1 MWNVLKNQFEDIIF
15 SRREIYVCSMMICGQ
30 RPDERFTSLCN
41 SSDYWIILSPLL
53 CSSPQHP
60 LCLLHSPHSNKM
72 CFKRWRTWI
81 WQREKGYAM
90 NEPSHNSNVYG
101 KNVVIA
107 TDWFNNLLFHVW
119 YYYNFDSLRAVWLVR
134 QVNKSDEL
142 WEINSW
148 WEM

>member
-30 RPDERFTSLCN
+30 RPD
-41 SSDYWIILSPLL
+41 SPRYATAPITELFCL
-53 CSSPQHP
+53 HCSA
-60 LCLLHSPHSNKM
+60 LHLNIPSVSCTLHIQTRL

-101 KNVVIA
+101 ENVVIA